1 MLTSWIKIN
10 DFNCENYTNRPPRKI
25 HRSLYVFSDLFSPTL
40 DIASNIFIWR
50 KALQCYFLV
59 MKIKD
64 AGDRIEK
71 LELDAFLDGQ
81 TAE

>member
-1 MLTSWIKIN
+1 MKNTQKLICIFWFVLS
-10 DFNCENYTNRPPRKI
+10 
-25 HRSLYVFSDLFSPTL
+25 TL

>member
-1 MLTSWIKIN
+1 MFSSWIKISG
-10 DFNCENYTNRPPRKI
+10 FNCENYANQPPRRMQ
-25 HRSLYVFSDLFSPTL
+25 RSLYVFSDLFSPTL
-40 DIASNIFIWR
+40 DTASNIFIWR

-59 MKIKD
+59 LKIKD

-71 LELDAFLDGQ
+71 LEQDAFLDGR